1 MTELDCCAAC
11 NVDKCV
17 ISGINVCRT
26 RARQVCSR
34 HGPEMPGAFERFE
47 RAKRILAV
55 KKAER
60 IADDR
65 RNNRADAVGGRN
77 HRYVADRS
85 RRKTDRTA
93 GQQNLVDRF
102 LKGSDPEVKTFK
114 ALMAQR
120 GPDFRLEQIA
130 AGNTVPL
137 PDIDTHTGDTL
148 TLHNQVR
155 AANTLRE
162 QGIPA
167 EAIKQVFKG
176 EPVSQ
181 AEFDAAAA
189 AKKDLMGD
197 SDFVAKWLEGRQGS
211 GAPDDVARHHRRCW
225 CARRSGIANG
235 HTNNFPKQRWRHV
248 AGRASVNLTG
258 VPSAAETEEEKRKR
272 LLALRSGRKARSIG
286 TSAASAI

>member
-1 MTELDCCAAC
+1 MTEETT
-11 NVDKCV
+11 V
-17 ISGINVCRT
+17 
-26 RARQVCSR
+26 
-34 HGPEMPGAFERFE
+34 PMPS
-47 RAKRILAV
+47 AV
-55 KKAER
+55 AIIVMSPTE
-60 IADDR
+60 
-65 RNNRADAVGGRN
+65 ADAKLTELQGN
-77 HRYVADRS
+77 
-85 RRKTDRTA
+85 KTWC
-93 GQQNLVDRF
+93 DRF

-120 GPDFRLEQIA
+120 GPDFRLDQIA

-197 SDFVAKWLEGRQGS
+197 SDFVAKWLKGDRAAVRQMTLLNI
-211 GAPDDVARHHRRCW
+211 
-225 CARRSGIANG
+225 IA
-235 HTNNFPKQRWRHV
+235 V
-248 AGRASVNLTG
+248 AGVKKE
-258 VPSAAETEEEKRKR
+258 AA
-272 LLALRSGRKARSIG
+272 
-286 TSAASAI
+286 